1 VNVCSSE
8 QNRIGTVGRPA
19 GIVAAS
25 DTSSIG
31 YQQHRIPAEEAIV
44 TVPGS
49 VIAGRYRLVAQIAA
63 GGMGSVWEA
72 ADQLLQ
78 RTVAIKQLL
87 PQAGLDDDELAMA
100 NSRVIREARI
110 TARLHHPHAVTLYD
124 VVEHDSRPCLIMQF
138 VPSKSLD
145 ALLRERGP
153 FEVPFVARIGA
164 EVASALAAAHRV
176 GIVHRDVKPG
186 NVLITPEGSANIT
199 DFGISHAVGDVSLTS
214 TGMLTGTPAYLAPEV
229 ARGTE
234 SSFSADVFSLGATL
248 YAALE
253 GTPPFGNDMNPM
265 AVLHRVASGQ
275 LIPPRRSGMLAPL
288 LLHML
293 APEPKYRPAMSDVAL
308 RLSEAAAEQPAPA
321 PAPQPRQPT
330 LVGFVAEP
338 QREPQTL
345 EEQQGTASRA
355 SVFGTGGLLPIG
367 QPAASPVAARNRKIR
382 PLAATIGAVLVAAI
396 VLATA
401 LFLGRDRETT
411 ATPPIKSEQPAL
423 ISSGAASSEAASVP
437 ATVAVG
443 PEAVPPPGSADSA
456 VPSAQSSAAPS
467 TTVAATAVATKTV
480 ATKTVATNTVATRT
494 AATKSVAGQAPG
506 AATIGTT
513 AAKSPTSTAQPAK
526 SSSTRPTSTSS
537 KPTPVA
543 RTTTSATATSA
554 STTRTSA
561 TESGTST
568 TAASTSATSTRAS
581 TTATSAEGRP
591 TASELSS
598 ALTGYYD
605 LLPNDTAAGWD
616 LLTAN
621 FQNGIA
627 HDRDYYQN
635 YWDGVESVSIS
646 QVDAQPP
653 NTVVATISYR
663 FTTGKT
669 SVERTQYDL
678 VRQDGVLK
686 INNSS
691 VIG

>member
-1 VNVCSSE
+1 M
-8 QNRIGTVGRPA
+8 
-19 GIVAAS
+19 
-25 DTSSIG
+25 
-31 YQQHRIPAEEAIV
+31 

-72 ADQLLQ
+72 ADQLLH

-100 NSRVIREARI
+100 NNRVIREARI

-124 VVEHDSRPCLIMQF
+124 VVEHDGRPCLIMQF

-229 ARGTE
+229 ARGAD

-253 GTPPFGNDMNPM
+253 GTPPFGNDTNSM

-308 RLSEAAAEQPAPA
+308 RLSEAATLVAAEQSAPA
-321 PAPQPRQPT
+321 PAPVPRQPT
-330 LVGFVAEP
+330 LVGFAAG
-338 QREPQTL
+338 PQTS
-345 EEQQGTASRA
+345 EEQQATASKA
-355 SVFGTGGLLPIG
+355 SVFGTGGLLPLG
-367 QPAASPVAARNRKIR
+367 PPAASPVAARNRKIR

-437 ATVAVG
+437 ATAAVG

-456 VPSAQSSAAPS
+456 APSTQPSAAPS
-467 TTVAATAVATKTV
+467 TTVAATAVATKTA
-480 ATKTVATNTVATRT
+480 ATKT
-494 AATKSVAGQAPG
+494 AATESVAAPAPG
-506 AATIGTT
+506 AATIRTT
-513 AAKSPTSTAQPAK
+513 ATKSPTSTARPAK

-543 RTTTSATATSA
+543 RTTTSATGTSA
-554 STTRTSA
+554 STTS
-561 TESGTST
+561 TST
-568 TAASTSATSTRAS
+568 TAASTSATSTRTS

-627 HDRDYYQN
+627 HDRNYYQN
-635 YWDGVESVSIS
+635 YWDGVESVSVS
-646 QVDAQPP
+646 QVDTQPP

-663 FTTGKT
+663 FTSGKT

-678 VRQDGVLK
+678 VRQDGALK
-686 INNSS
+686 IDNSS